1 MKEKKEK
8 KMNIIKRAKAPT
20 PKFFKVLRNIG
31 LALAAIGGTILASPV
46 ALPVVLTTVG
56 GYLAVAGGVVSA
68 VSQLTTKEDEILFKA
83 QDDNAT
89 R

>member
-1 MKEKKEK
+1 
-8 KMNIIKRAKAPT
+8 MNIIKRVKSPT

-31 LALAAIGGTILASPV
+31 LVLAAVGGTILAAPV
-46 ALPVVLTTVG
+46 ALPAIVVTVG
-56 GYLAVAGGVVSA
+56 GYVAVAGGVISA
-68 VSQLTTKEDEILFKA
+68 VSQLTTSKDEILRNA

>member
-1 MKEKKEK
+1 
-8 KMNIIKRAKAPT
+8 MNIIKRAKAPT

-31 LALAAIGGTILASPV
+31 LALAAVGGTILAAPI
-46 ALPVVLTTVG
+46 ALPVVVTSIG

-68 VSQLTTKEDEILFKA
+68 VSQLTTKEDEILSKA